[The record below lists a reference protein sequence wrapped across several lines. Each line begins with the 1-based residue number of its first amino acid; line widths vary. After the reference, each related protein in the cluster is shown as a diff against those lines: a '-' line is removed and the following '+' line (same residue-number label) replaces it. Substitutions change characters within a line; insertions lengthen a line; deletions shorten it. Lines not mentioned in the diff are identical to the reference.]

1 MIQENRFA
9 SRLGCMKHPNL
20 HLIGIATIILFIKG
34 ISFHSL
40 TFGTFPVCESGME
53 LTNLKFYVAKLLFP
67 LMLSSLLFFTSK
79 KWWLTL
85 SMILIDIYCLA
96 NIIYFKSYDLFLTP
110 DALSLVGNMDGAWTS
125 VEAYLDLRLLVF
137 PLSTIFWL
145 VLSYPILTNSK
156 NLRFGCVF
164 LVTLFIIG
172 YGNNIL
178 VYDYTDACGVTKFSN
193 RSKDESFTFKK
204 YCRLPFMGIAMHRM
218 DNRGYVYEQ
227 SILSYIPAS
236 IIAFLRD
243 INTRVEMSSNDVYLL
258 NKLTT
263 MKSWKQTSI
272 LPPPS
277 IMPQTNLI
285 IILVESLESWVINQ
299 YVDSVEITPFLNK
312 LVSQKHVLYC
322 DKIKSQTLAGNSG
335 DGQMII
341 NTGLLPLQ
349 KGVACMQY
357 YSNIYPNIA
366 GFYSC
371 SSTINPWPHIWNQ
384 TAMSKRYGY
393 QQLLEPI
400 QTEEW
405 QDRDILN
412 QCVQFIEKANSNFC
426 VMGIT
431 ISMHSPFTRVMNP
444 LDISNQTPELLRKY
458 MECVNYTDR
467 CIQKF
472 IEEQLSDTVKYNTTI
487 VITSDHTIF
496 KPAVLKDFEEYSKEY
511 ELSFANGENY
521 CPLIIFSPQ
530 IKDNVK
536 VNDVCYQMD
545 VYPTIMHLIDCDEY
559 YWKGFGVNVLDS
571 MARHNRPVTEK
582 EAYELSDKLI
592 RSNYFNSFVH

>member
-1 MIQENRFA
+1 MIQT
-9 SRLGCMKHPNL
+9 NL
-20 HLIGIATIILFIKG
+20 CINKLMRERHSIWLLFI
-34 ISFHSL
+34 IAVLILSFKTIYFHQL
-40 TFGTFPVCESGME
+40 TFGLFPQCASGMA
-53 LTNLKFYVAKLLFP
+53 LTICKFYVAKLLP
-67 LMLSSLLFFTSK
+67 SILISSILLFVPNKIWITICMLLADF
-79 KWWLTL
+79 L
-85 SMILIDIYCLA
+85 CLA
-96 NIIYFKSYDLFLTP
+96 NIIYFKSYDLFLTI
-110 DALSLVGNMDGAWTS
+110 DSISLLGNMDGAWTS
-125 VEAYLDLRLLVF
+125 LEAYLDVRLLLF
-137 PLSTIFWL
+137 PLSTAIWIM
-145 VLSYPILTNSK
+145 LSYLIKLQSNRNPKIGGVLV
-156 NLRFGCVF
+156 VF
-164 LVTLFIIG
+164 LFILG
-172 YGNNIL
+172 YTNNIL
-178 VYDYTDACGVTKFSN
+178 IYDYTDVCGVTKFSN
-193 RSKDESFTFKK
+193 NATNTPFTFKK

-218 DNRGYVYEQ
+218 DGRTYVYEQ
-227 SILSYIPAS
+227 SILSYLPSEI
-236 IIAFLRD
+236 LRFVRE
-243 INTRVEMSSNDVYLL
+243 IGNDVE
-258 NKLTT
+258 LTE
-263 MKSWKQTSI
+263 KDNYAVKQLINNSLTEN

-277 IMPQTNLI
+277 TSVI

-299 YVDSVEITPFLNK
+299 KVDGVEITPFLNK

-405 QDRDILN
+405 QDRDIFN

-444 LDISNQTPELLRKY
+444 LDISHHTPELLRKY

-496 KPAVLKDFEEYSKEY
+496 KPAVLKDFEEYAKEY

-592 RSNYFNSFVH
+592 RSNYFKNYE

>member
-1 MIQENRFA
+1 MRVI
-9 SRLGCMKHPNL
+9 
-20 HLIGIATIILFIKG
+20 
-34 ISFHSL
+34 
-40 TFGTFPVCESGME
+40 
-53 LTNLKFYVAKLLFP
+53 TNL
-67 LMLSSLLFFTSK
+67 
-79 KWWLTL
+79 
-85 SMILIDIYCLA
+85 
-96 NIIYFKSYDLFLTP
+96 
-110 DALSLVGNMDGAWTS
+110 
-125 VEAYLDLRLLVF
+125 
-137 PLSTIFWL
+137 
-145 VLSYPILTNSK
+145 
-156 NLRFGCVF
+156 FG
-164 LVTLFIIG
+164 
-172 YGNNIL
+172 
-178 VYDYTDACGVTKFSN
+178 
-193 RSKDESFTFKK
+193 
-204 YCRLPFMGIAMHRM
+204 
-218 DNRGYVYEQ
+218 
-227 SILSYIPAS
+227 
-236 IIAFLRD
+236 
-243 INTRVEMSSNDVYLL
+243 
-258 NKLTT
+258 
-263 MKSWKQTSI
+263 
-272 LPPPS
+272 
-277 IMPQTNLI
+277 
-285 IILVESLESWVINQ
+285 
-299 YVDSVEITPFLNK
+299 
-312 LVSQKHVLYC
+312 
-322 DKIKSQTLAGNSG
+322 
-335 DGQMII
+335 
-341 NTGLLPLQ
+341 
-349 KGVACMQY
+349 
-357 YSNIYPNIA
+357 
-366 GFYSC
+366 C